1 MTTYLIVKWLSC
13 SSSWIVKLW
22 PNNSGDLK
30 SDYWKLGSNWN
41 PQILKIGFQMVRFFK
56 GFCYSCVATIRKPD
70 VFVYI
75 SNGFWQNDRRLSI
88 KIWTIC
94 KTTSYYLLNS
104 RRRDLRSPLY
114 LTFFVRNSDSG
125 LNLSSFRLHIEV
137 HDPNIGLVHY
147 SDCECICY

>member
-1 MTTYLIVKWLSC
+1 
-13 SSSWIVKLW
+13 
-22 PNNSGDLK
+22 
-30 SDYWKLGSNWN
+30 
-41 PQILKIGFQMVRFFK
+41 MVRFFK

-94 KTTSYYLLNS
+94 KTTSYYLLKS

-147 SDCECICY
+147 SDCECICYQGARYSDPTFKLSFLVMYNLLALLISSVNFAIGKD